1 MQRRTFAGRFAEE
14 FVEAGVAVAGADGGQ
29 PRRKRSG
36 GAVAAGVRVAP
47 QELAAAQ
54 ILQRVAQLT
63 AAQLAAA
70 DLAPA
75 AAAAAAATAADK
87 VERTART
94 LVRQLVELPKIQ
106 GKLHHFRY
114 LCLPFEFHGPSRG
127 PSRGL

>member
-75 AAAAAAATAADK
+75 AAAAATAADK